1 MDDEVDFKELS
12 MKLVES
18 GYERVE
24 SVEGK
29 GEFSVRGE
37 EY

>member
-1 MDDEVDFKELS
+1 MIDFKEL

-18 GYERVE
+18 GCERAE

-29 GEFSVRGE
+29 GEFSVSE